1 MAAAPQNQALEV
13 IKDKV
18 MLVDERYEGYRRDL
32 AAALH
37 DILALESDRPHN
49 IAQQI
54 SRRIAALGESLV
66 QKEGSI
72 E

>member
-13 IKDKV
+13 IKAKV
-18 MLVDERYEGYRRDL
+18 MQIEERYGGYRRDL
-32 AAALH
+32 IATLH

-49 IAQQI
+49 IAQQV
-54 SRRIAALGESLV
+54 SRRVAALGESLI
-66 QKEGSI
+66 QNEGKA

>member
-1 MAAAPQNQALEV
+1 MAAAPQSQALEV

-18 MLVDERYEGYRRDL
+18 MLLDERYDGYRRDL
-32 AAALH
+32 TAALH

-54 SRRIAALGESLV
+54 SRRIAVLGEKLV
-66 QKEGSI
+66 QKEGDV

>member
-13 IKDKV
+13 IKAKV
-18 MLVDERYEGYRRDL
+18 MQINERYEGYLRDL
-32 AAALH
+32 IETLH

-49 IAQQI
+49 ISQQI
-54 SRRIAALGESLV
+54 SRRVSALGEKLI
-66 QKEGSI
+66 QNEGNV